1 MLLVLSSTTFLFAL
15 FGAAFSHFHLPKT
28 MEFGSYEKSY
38 AEAVTG
44 STSLVSSSWSHL
56 QTQDEE
62 EAIVLAVQNSLS
74 IQVVYISFLKLISN
88 RYSFHYILFAKFSP
102 NLSSC

>member
-1 MLLVLSSTTFLFAL
+1 
-15 FGAAFSHFHLPKT
+15 
-28 MEFGSYEKSY
+28 MEFGSYEKTY

-62 EAIVLAVQNSLS
+62 ACVLAVQNSLG
-74 IQVVYISFLKLISN
+74 IQVVYIWFLKVRMHFVPEI
-88 RYSFHYILFAKFSP
+88 YSKDF
-102 NLSSC
+102 